1 MMGSA
6 TGASFGVSLACS
18 TGSTTALAEVE
29 DVMIEIRGTFVRAKS
44 CGERW

>member
-6 TGASFGVSLACS
+6 TGASS
-18 TGSTTALAEVE
+18 GSTTALAEVE